1 MRLEDEELGRGG
13 ETVVLVH
20 GLAVDG
26 ALLHETGAILA
37 ERRHVVLPDLRG
49 HGRSPA
55 APPDALEDYARD
67 LVPVLEAHAPAAL
80 VGLSF
85 GSLVVSEL
93 WRLLPEAVAG
103 VVLFDPALE
112 VGPLLAWAET
122 ESERRGIAVEEAA
135 LEPYLVRDERALLE
149 TLARH
154 PLSSELE
161 GPGLRR
167 LAEAVL
173 ACDRETLRATLPLL
187 RAAPPP
193 ARPPGTTA
201 QLTLLRAR
209 DGILCPAAAA
219 AAFAEREH
227 ARVVEL
233 RCGHQAPLT
242 APVLLGRAIEHA
254 LG

>member
-1 MRLEDEELGRGG
+1 VRVEVEELGRGG
-13 ETVVLVH
+13 DTVVLVH

-26 ALLHETGAILA
+26 ALLRDTVAILA
-37 ERRHVVLPDLRG
+37 ERRRVVLPDLRG

-55 APPDALEDYARD
+55 EPPEALEDYARD
-67 LVPVLEAHAPAAL
+67 LVPLLEAHAPAAL

-85 GSLVVSEL
+85 GSIVVSDL
-93 WRLLPEAVAG
+93 WRLLPEAVTS

-112 VGPLLAWAET
+112 LGPLLAWAET
-122 ESERRGIAVEEAA
+122 ESKRRGIAVEEAA
-135 LEPYLVRDERALLE
+135 LEPYLVRDERTLLE
-149 TLARH
+149 ALARH

-167 LAEAVL
+167 LAEAML
-173 ACDRETLRATLPLL
+173 ACDGETLRATLPLL
-187 RAAPPP
+187 RAAPAP

-201 QLTLLRAR
+201 RLTLLRAR
-209 DGILCPAAAA
+209 DGILCPAATAV
-219 AAFAEREH
+219 AFAGREH
-227 ARVVEL
+227 AHVVEL
-233 RCGHQAPLT
+233 PCGHQAPLT